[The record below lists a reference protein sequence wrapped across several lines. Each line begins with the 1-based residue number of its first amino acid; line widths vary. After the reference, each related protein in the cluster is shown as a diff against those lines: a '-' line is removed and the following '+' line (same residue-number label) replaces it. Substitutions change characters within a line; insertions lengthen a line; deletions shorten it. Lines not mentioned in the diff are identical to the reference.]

1 MTRPAGFLVQW
12 FQEQGLLRGPF
23 LFVDYWANVLGLQGV
38 TPREHS
44 RRGFVD
50 LPLFRLGIDRPD
62 LEMPR
67 LRSYLLLFLV
77 GPVLFAFRS
86 FRRLGRYRLRFGT
99 GLGHEVLDQLDLYRL
114 HLDPASHPSDP
125 AGHPSGSVGEPHS
138 PPRCDVRLGG
148 TVLARDVIHPYRVA
162 GFSSLFWAA
171 NKLPLASLAGIL
183 VVGIAAPVLA
193 NLNLLELTTQ
203 YWIPVGFPL
212 LALVLYFVFR
222 EVLTAVLGGIPILLG
237 TYLVS
242 VLRPATPTDWHV
254 FFWSLAGVFFLY
266 LLVDWFFLPRPVPPA
281 LLLYTRGGPGHP
293 YEREEDSPWWLEGET
308 YWVWRYLLLSPAELN
323 KFWERDWERVDLWIR
338 ADGPDA
344 GQLEWVVTD
353 LHYRELW
360 TPYYKL
366 GDPLDLARQREK
378 REETVHADGAGVWV
392 VEVDADLVFH
402 TPMLRG
408 VSFLVDRGG
417 IPVRGIGHIG
427 RSLWKRVRDDDVA
440 RPMMALH
447 RIRLE
452 RGLDLLGDLPE
463 LIMRRAEKRLLEEPW
478 TYWRYPLGAYRRRD
492 LRLYEPLSTA
502 EPPPAADPSL
512 QIKASVRGPGPRNRE
527 GDDYTGGVTPPLQG

>member
-23 LFVDYWANVLGLQGV
+23 LFVDYWANVLGLEGV
-38 TPREHS
+38 MPREHT
-44 RRGFVD
+44 RGRCVD

-62 LEMPR
+62 LEVPR
-67 LRSYLLLFLV
+67 LRSYLLLFLA

-86 FRRLGRYRLRFGT
+86 FRRLGRYRLRLGT
-99 GLGHEVLDQLDLYRL
+99 GLGRDVIDQLDRYRL
-114 HLDPASHPSDP
+114 QLDPIGP
-125 AGHPSGSVGEPHS
+125 ASGSPGDPGVPE
-138 PPRCDVRLGG
+138 RCDVRLGD
-148 TVLARDVIHPYRVA
+148 TVLARDVIHPHRVA

-193 NLNLLELTTQ
+193 NLKLLELTTQ
-203 YWIPVGFPL
+203 YWIPVAFPL
-212 LALVLYFVFR
+212 LALVLYAVFR
-222 EVLTAVLGGIPILLG
+222 EVPTAILGGIPILLG
-237 TYLVS
+237 TFLVN
-242 VLRPATPTDWHV
+242 VLRPATPTDWQV
-254 FFWSLAGVFFLY
+254 FFWSLAGVFALY

-281 LLLYTRGGPGHP
+281 LLLYTRRGPGHP
-293 YEREEDSPWWLEGET
+293 YAREEDAPWWVAGEA
-308 YWVWRYLLLSPAELN
+308 YWVWRYLLLSPAEVN

-360 TPYYKL
+360 APYDKL
-366 GDPLDLARQREK
+366 GDPGDLARQREK
-378 REETVHADGAGVWV
+378 AREVTKGDGAGVWV

-408 VSFLVDRGG
+408 VSFLEDRGG
-417 IPVRGIGHIG
+417 IPVRGIGHVG
-427 RSLWKRVRDDDVA
+427 RSLWKRVKDDDVA
-440 RPMMALH
+440 SPMGALH

-478 TYWRYPLGAYRRRD
+478 SYWRYPLGAHRRRD
-492 LRLYEPLSTA
+492 MRLYEPLSPA
-502 EPPPAADPSL
+502 EPLPAADPSL
-512 QIKASVRGPGPRNRE
+512 QIKAPPGGPA
-527 GDDYTGGVTPPLQG
+527 PPGAASI